1 MENEKFN
8 ELLLIVKYLQ
18 KNKIDFPDYGT
29 QNIHTI
35 IAENEFNNKFQLVI
49 NRKGH
54 LRRDNLTYQ
63 MMSKRFG
70 ILVRLDMSGSPH
82 DDRFGNSVDT
92 PHVHI
97 FDEEHNNGRWAIP
110 LSDLSDSEIIFE
122 LYDSLVL
129 FLKYNNVKI
138 DNVKIPMI

>member
-1 MENEKFN
+1 
-8 ELLLIVKYLQ
+8 
-18 KNKIDFPDYGT
+18 
-29 QNIHTI
+29 
-35 IAENEFNNKFQLVI
+35 
-49 NRKGH
+49 
-54 LRRDNLTYQ
+54 
-63 MMSKRFG
+63 MSKRFG

>member
-8 ELLLIVKYLQ
+8 ELLLITKYIQ

-29 QNIHTI
+29 QNTHAIF
-35 IAENEFNNKFQLVI
+35 AENDINNKFQLII

-63 MMSKRFG
+63 MMSKKFG
-70 ILVRLDMSGSPH
+70 VLVRLDMSGSPH

-122 LYDSLVL
+122 LYDSLII